1 MPQQSKLLAP
11 PSWGG
16 ETTYKTTHTNNEGVR
31 GRTPSGTGAG
41 TPSGT
46 PSDTRLAINRQLPEL
61 RNCSIF
67 GSSIARSREAAEV
80 KLLPVLFLSVVCVLF
95 ATTFSMVPVHE
106 RLA

>member
-16 ETTYKTTHTNNEGVR
+16 KTTYKTTHTNNAGVR
-31 GRTPSGTGAG
+31 GRTP
-41 TPSGT
+41 PVHIVVHLSGT
-46 PSDTRLAINRQLPEL
+46 PSDTPLVINRQLPEL
-61 RNCSIF
+61 GNCSIF
-67 GSSIARSREAAEV
+67 GSSIPRSREAAEV
-80 KLLPVLFLSVVCVLF
+80 KLLPVLFLSVVCALF